1 MLKLIFT
8 AAIVLSVGVLSL
20 LKTST
25 SSTSAVKPATESLA
39 KAMVNAKA
47 NVLATAD

>member
-1 MLKLIFT
+1 MLKVIFT

-25 SSTSAVKPATESLA
+25 PAVEKVATPSLA
-39 KAMVNAKA
+39 KAMVDSRA
-47 NVLATAD
+47 NVLASAD

>member
-25 SSTSAVKPATESLA
+25 SNAAVKPATESLA
-39 KAMVNAKA
+39 KAMVNTKA

>member
-1 MLKLIFT
+1 MLKVIFA

-25 SSTSAVKPATESLA
+25 PSNVVEKPATESLA
-39 KAMVNAKA
+39 KAMVSAKA

>member
-1 MLKLIFT
+1 MLKVIFT

-25 SSTSAVKPATESLA
+25 PSTVAVKPAAESLA
-39 KAMVNAKA
+39 KAMISAKA